1 LIFTKLNIKIL
12 FKVLGKLVN
21 EELDCSGGSSSDI
34 DDPAESS
41 AILTAA
47 ICSSTGLNTDRVCV
61 YGICTILSIL
71 LYIKNILL

>member
-1 LIFTKLNIKIL
+1 MYKKWFQALE
-12 FKVLGKLVN
+12 KLVN

-47 ICSSTGLNTDRVCV
+47 ICSSTGLKNDRVSFFIIYFKFISEV
-61 YGICTILSIL
+61 LFL
-71 LYIKNILL
+71 